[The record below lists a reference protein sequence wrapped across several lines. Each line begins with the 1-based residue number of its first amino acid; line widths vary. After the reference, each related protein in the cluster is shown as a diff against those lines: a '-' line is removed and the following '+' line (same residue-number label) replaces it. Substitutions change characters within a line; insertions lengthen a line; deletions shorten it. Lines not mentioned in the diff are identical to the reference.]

1 MEPRAPGRG
10 EEDAEPLYLAAEAG
24 GNGTAAA
31 FPVAVDAM
39 RSVEAGGSG
48 MTKPEPVPVEF
59 LGGGLQLANPWPAG
73 GAFAWRHRSR

>member
-39 RSVEAGGSG
+39 GSVEAGGSG
-48 MTKPEPVPVEF
+48 VPKPEPVPVEF
-59 LGGGLQLANPWPAG
+59 LGGGL
-73 GAFAWRHRSR
+73 